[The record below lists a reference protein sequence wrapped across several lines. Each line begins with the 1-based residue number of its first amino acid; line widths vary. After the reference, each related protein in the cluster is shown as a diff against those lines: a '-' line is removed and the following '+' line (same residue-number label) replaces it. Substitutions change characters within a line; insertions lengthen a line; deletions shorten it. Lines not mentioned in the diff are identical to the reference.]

1 MDLLLAMF
9 AFALG
14 AIIGSFLNVV
24 IHRYPL
30 GESLVFP
37 GSRCPHCGTSIRP
50 YDNVPILSYLILRA
64 RCRFCKAPISAR
76 YMLVEAS
83 NALFYLAIYLHVGVS
98 ATFLLLAA
106 IVSMTIVLIYIDL
119 DIQIL
124 PDVIDLP
131 GIGMGIGLGLLQAGR
146 RYETLVLSE
155 SLWDSLI
162 GALLGGGILLA
173 IATAYKLVRKIEGM
187 GFGDV
192 KMLAMIGAVVG
203 WQPLLPVL
211 FIASIGGA
219 IIGVILGARSEKGLQ
234 LAIPFG
240 VFLGLATFTVIFTGN
255 SLLDWYRGL
264 LLD

>member
-1 MDLLLAMF
+1 MDSLLAIF

-37 GSRCPHCGTSIRP
+37 GSRCPHCGRSIRA
-50 YDNVPILSYLILRA
+50 YDNVPILSYVLLRG
-64 RCRFCKAPISAR
+64 RCRFCRAPISIR
-76 YMLVEAS
+76 YVLVELA
-83 NALFYLAIYLHVGVS
+83 NALFFLAVYLHVGVNVD
-98 ATFLLLAA
+98 FILLAA

-131 GIGMGIGLGLLQAGR
+131 GIGIGIGIGLLEGGR
-146 RYETLVLSE
+146 RYQTLVLAE
-155 SLWDSLI
+155 SVLDSVI
-162 GALLGGGILLA
+162 GALMGAGILLS

-203 WQPLLPVL
+203 WKPLLPVL

-219 IIGVILGARSEKGLQ
+219 IIGLILGARSEKGLQ

-255 SLLDWYRGL
+255 SLLEWYRAVI
-264 LLD
+264 LD